1 MKNLLEFLQDIHNEG
16 WQLWSENGQLS
27 YNAPKNQSTNSILA
41 TLKQHKTEILQLL
54 PTFQNQQTKILIDK
68 NKQSEAIMVPLT
80 EAQKQLWFL
89 DELEGNSKQAY
100 VDLFGFQLK
109 GVLNIDA
116 IERTIQTIVERHE
129 ALRTRICPD
138 GNFQEVL
145 PEVDFQIPLIDFSN
159 LSASERDSQVAKWFA
174 QKIQEPFNLNQAPLL
189 QVHILKLEE
198 ELYQLILKIHHIIY
212 DGFSMGIILQE
223 ISSLYEAYTQ
233 GTISQLQPPIQF
245 REYIELQNNKNNIE
259 KISVHESYWLDKFS
273 DSIPTLNLPTDKSR
287 PSKRSYQG
295 GKESLSL
302 DANFCQQL
310 KQFSKQLNCTLFMTL
325 FAAYNTLLHKLTG
338 DEDIVVGIP
347 TAGRNFEGSDN
358 LVGYCTH
365 LLPIRSNI
373 LSNNAGKSLTFAD
386 FLIES
391 RGILLDDYEH
401 QDYPFSQLLNR
412 LDIKRDP
419 SRPLLVSTGF
429 NLNPCQTIKLSGL
442 ESTLISIPTNFV
454 AYDLELNITETENEL
469 LLNLSYNSDLFDN
482 TTIKRWLSHFQN
494 LLAEIVENPQLP
506 VGKLPLLSES
516 ERNQLLVEW
525 NHTATDYPKDKCIY
539 QLFEEQVEKTPDA
552 VAVVFGDKQLTY
564 QQLNQK
570 ANQLAH
576 HLHTLGVKPE
586 VLVGIC
592 IERSIEMLVGLL
604 GILKAGGAYVPL
616 DSKYPQERLSYMLA
630 DSGVEVLLTQNSL
643 QSSLPNNQA
652 RVICLDTHWHEIE
665 RNSQENLDIGVNSK
679 NLAYVIYT
687 SGSTGK
693 PKGVAIEHAS
703 LCNLALSQINLFDV
717 KPSSRV
723 LQFASFSFDAS
734 VSEVFMA
741 ITKGATIV
749 FATASE
755 LMPGDDLKR
764 TLQQFDITH
773 VTLPPSALAVLPTS
787 EFPQLSN
794 IIVAGEA
801 CPVELAK
808 KWSIGR
814 RFLNA
819 YGPTESTVCSTVKL
833 LNKDIDKITIGR
845 PISNIKIYILD
856 SHLQPVPIGVPG
868 ELYIGGDGLARG
880 YLNRP
885 ELTRE
890 KFIPNP
896 FENSPSQRLY
906 KTGDLA
912 QYLPDGN
919 IEFLGRID
927 NQVKIRGFRIELGEI
942 EAVLNSHPQV
952 QQVAVTER
960 EDTPGHKRLVAYLA
974 TPQLESKESHSQKE
988 IELWPSVSEFYVYDE
1003 LLYYAMTNDH
1013 RRNQS
1018 YQVAINQLVQDKVVV
1033 EIGTGKDAILSR
1045 FCAQA
1050 GAKKIYAIE
1059 RDQQTSKLASACV
1072 EKLGLSEQIQ
1082 IIHGDAT
1089 TINLPELADVC
1100 VSEIVGA
1107 IGGSEGAAVI
1117 INNSRRFLKPDGV
1130 MIPQRSVTEIVA
1142 VTLPD
1147 ELLNQPRFTKGT
1159 GYYTQKIFEQVGYPF
1174 DLRVCLKGLNQANFL
1189 SNRGVFEDLDFSK
1202 PVNVESTDKIK
1213 LTIEKAGRLDGF
1225 SVGLNLHTIEGECI
1239 DIFEHEHCWLPVY
1252 FPVFESGI
1260 HVNEG
1265 DVIEAVCTRTLCE
1278 NNLNPDYAL
1287 KGRLIK
1293 TNGEEIE
1300 FEYISYHWKQLF
1312 KQNPFYQR
1320 LFADKNNLRD
1330 YAINESQPQQSVL
1343 SSTELRSYLQFKL
1356 PDYMVP
1362 SNFVTLKSLPLT
1374 PNGKV
1379 DRKALQARDTDTIK
1393 RETEYIA
1400 PRNDTEEIIA
1410 NIFSEVVKVQ
1420 NVGIHDDFFILGG
1433 NSLLATQLISR
1444 LKVAFDLEIPLGLI
1458 FEFPTVAQLEPKLTE
1473 LRTKSNSLN
1482 LPSIQP
1488 RTENEQLPLSWAQER
1503 LWFLNQ
1509 LEGSNAVHNISGGL
1523 RIKGKLD
1530 INALQLALSE
1540 IVNRHEVLRT
1550 SFQKQDGSP
1559 IQVIHPKATINIDLV
1574 DLEQLEATEQENFVQ
1589 QQVQI
1594 EATTPFNLEIAP
1606 LIRSSLLKLSPTE
1619 YVLLLTM
1626 HHIVSDGW
1634 SMGIFIDEVCS
1645 LYKAFTQ
1652 GEATPLV
1659 ELSIQYADF
1668 AIWQRQYLSGELL
1681 QTQLNYWLSQL
1692 DGASN
1697 LLQLPTDHPRPG
1709 VQTYQGSTT
1718 SFTLNV
1724 DLTQKIKT
1732 LSQSS
1737 GTTLFMTL
1745 FAAFATL
1752 LYRYSGQSDITIGSP
1767 IANRNHNDIE
1777 PLIGFFVN
1785 TLVLR
1790 SHFEDNPSFESLLT
1804 QVRETTLKAYENQDV
1819 PFEKLVEAL
1828 QPQRDLSY
1836 SPLFQVMFALQNAP
1850 IGEIELPGATLSTLK
1865 NESTSSLFDLS
1876 LDIFENDGKLV
1887 CEWEY
1892 STDLF
1897 DGSTIERMASHFE
1910 NLLSAIV
1917 ENPSRKVAELPLMNQ
1932 VERNQLLVEWND
1944 TVTDYPK
1951 DKCIHQLFEEQ
1962 VEKTPDAVAVVFEEQ
1977 KLTYKQLNQKANQL
1991 AVHLRSIGVKPEVFV
2006 GICVERDLDMVV
2018 SVLAVLKAGGA
2029 YVPLDPDYPQERIN
2043 YILDNAAV
2051 EILITKTSLTERL
2064 ATNETKLV
2072 LLDDNQFASTVN
2084 CFNPVNTTKPNNLA
2098 YVIYTSGSTGKPK
2111 ATMIEHRGC
2120 VNHCYAMID
2129 TLDLK
2134 DTDTIAQTAPIGFDI
2149 SVWQILTML
2158 LVGGK
2163 VSVIKNEIIQDP
2175 SRFFEEIEAQEIT
2188 VVQVVPSLLA
2198 IMLDICD
2205 HSGVLKLSHLRWLS
2219 VTGEAFTANLM
2230 HWWFKYYPSI
2240 PLLNAYGPAECSDD
2254 VTLYPICD
2262 GENPQLL
2269 NSNTIPIG
2277 RPIANT
2283 QIYILDTHLNPV
2295 PIGVAGEL
2303 YIGGSGVGRG
2313 YLNRPELT
2321 SEKFIQNPFDNSK
2334 SKQLYKTGD
2343 LARYLSDGNIEFLGR
2358 IDNQVKVR
2366 GFRIELGEIEAL
2378 LNTHPQ
2384 VNQAAIIVREDTP
2397 GNQRLVAYI
2406 VSSSDSLNSAE
2417 LRPYLLSKLPEYMVP
2432 SAFVLLE
2439 SLPLTPN
2446 GKVDR
2451 KALPAPDIN
2460 LTRSHEY
2467 IPPQTETE
2475 KQIAAV
2481 LQEVLQVEKVSIDDN
2496 FFELGAN
2503 SLTLVVINSKLR
2515 QILSIELPVVEM
2527 FTCPNIK
2534 ALSQHITN
2542 NDTTEGVKEKVL
2554 SRSQIKS
2561 SIQKR
2566 RQRRQKG

>member
-1 MKNLLEFLQDIHNEG
+1 MKNLIEFLQDIHNEG
-16 WQLWSENGQLS
+16 WQLWSENGKLS
-27 YNAPKNQSTNSILA
+27 YNAPKSQSTDSILA
-41 TLKQHKTEILQLL
+41 TLKQNKTEILQLL
-54 PTFQNQQTKILIDK
+54 PTLQNQQAKSLINR
-68 NKQSEAIMVPLT
+68 NKQSEAIIVSLT

-89 DELEGNSKQAY
+89 DQLKGNSKQAY
-100 VDLFGFQLK
+100 VDFAGFQLK

-116 IERTIQTIVERHE
+116 MERTIQTIVERHE
-129 ALRTRICPD
+129 ALRTKICPD
-138 GNFQEVL
+138 GKFQEVL

-159 LSASERDSQVAKWFA
+159 LSASERESYVAKWLE

-189 QVHILKLEE
+189 QVYIIKLEK
-198 ELYQLILKIHHIIY
+198 ELHQLILKIHHIIY

-223 ISSLYEAYTQ
+223 ISSLYEAYCQ
-233 GTISQLQPPIQF
+233 GYISQLKPPIQF
-245 REYIELQNNKNNIE
+245 REYIELQNQKTHIEAIKN
-259 KISVHESYWLDKFS
+259 HEFYWLEKFYNS
-273 DSIPTLNLPTDKSR
+273 VPILNLPTDR
-287 PSKRSYQG
+287 PRASIRSYKGAKQT
-295 GKESLSL
+295 LCL
-302 DANFCQQL
+302 DAKLSAQIQRVS
-310 KQFSKQLNCTLFMTL
+310 KQFRCTLFMTL
-325 FAAYNTLLHKLTG
+325 LAAYKILLYKLTG
-338 DEDIVVGIP
+338 DEDIVIGIP

-373 LSNNAGKSLTFAD
+373 FATNTGKSLSFAD
-386 FLIES
+386 FLIQD
-391 RGILLDDYEH
+391 RGLLLDDYEH
-401 QDYPFSQLLNR
+401 QDYPFSQLLNK

-419 SRPLLVSTGF
+419 SRPLLVSTVF
-429 NLNPCQTIKLSGL
+429 NLNPSQNINLSGL
-442 ESTLISIPTNFV
+442 ECSLLSIPKNFV
-454 AYDLELNITETENEL
+454 AYDIELDITKTENEL

-494 LLAEIVENPQLP
+494 LLTEIVENPQLP

-525 NHTATDYPKDKCIY
+525 NDNATDYPKDKCIY

-592 IERSIEMLVGLL
+592 VERSMEMLVGLL

-652 RVICLDTHWHEIE
+652 QVICLDTDWHEIE
-665 RNSQENLDIGVNSK
+665 QNSQENLDIGANSN

-693 PKGVAIEHAS
+693 PKGVSVEHAS

-741 ITKGATIV
+741 VTKGATIV

-808 KWSIGR
+808 KWSVGR

-819 YGPTESTVCSTVKL
+819 YGPSESTVCSTVSL
-833 LNKDIDKITIGR
+833 LNKDIEKITIGR

-885 ELTRE
+885 ELTSE
-890 KFIPNP
+890 KFIQNP

-927 NQVKIRGFRIELGEI
+927 NQVKVRGFRIELGEI

-952 QQVAVTER
+952 QQGVVITTS
-960 EDTPGHKRLVAYLA
+960 DVGSNKRLIGYVVC
-974 TPQLESKESHSQKE
+974 KESLTNQELRDFIKQK
-988 IELWPSVSEFYVYDE
+988 
-1003 LLYYAMTNDH
+1003 
-1013 RRNQS
+1013 
-1018 YQVAINQLVQDKVVV
+1018 
-1033 EIGTGKDAILSR
+1033 
-1045 FCAQA
+1045 
-1050 GAKKIYAIE
+1050 
-1059 RDQQTSKLASACV
+1059 
-1072 EKLGLSEQIQ
+1072 
-1082 IIHGDAT
+1082 
-1089 TINLPELADVC
+1089 LPE
-1100 VSEIVGA
+1100 
-1107 IGGSEGAAVI
+1107 
-1117 INNSRRFLKPDGV
+1117 
-1130 MIPQRSVTEIVA
+1130 
-1142 VTLPD
+1142 
-1147 ELLNQPRFTKGT
+1147 
-1159 GYYTQKIFEQVGYPF
+1159 
-1174 DLRVCLKGLNQANFL
+1174 
-1189 SNRGVFEDLDFSK
+1189 
-1202 PVNVESTDKIK
+1202 
-1213 LTIEKAGRLDGF
+1213 
-1225 SVGLNLHTIEGECI
+1225 
-1239 DIFEHEHCWLPVY
+1239 
-1252 FPVFESGI
+1252 
-1260 HVNEG
+1260 
-1265 DVIEAVCTRTLCE
+1265 
-1278 NNLNPDYAL
+1278 
-1287 KGRLIK
+1287 
-1293 TNGEEIE
+1293 
-1300 FEYISYHWKQLF
+1300 
-1312 KQNPFYQR
+1312 
-1320 LFADKNNLRD
+1320 
-1330 YAINESQPQQSVL
+1330 
-1343 SSTELRSYLQFKL
+1343 
-1356 PDYMVP
+1356 YMVP
-1362 SNFVTLKSLPLT
+1362 SIFVFLDTLPLT

-1379 DRKALQARDTDTIK
+1379 DRKALQATDTDIYEIE

-1400 PRNDTEEIIA
+1400 PRNHTEETIA
-1410 NIFSEVVKVQ
+1410 NIFGEVVKVQ
-1420 NVGIHDDFFILGG
+1420 NVGIHDDFFSLGG

-1458 FEFPTVAQLEPKLTE
+1458 FESPTVAQLEAKFTE
-1473 LRTKSNSLN
+1473 LRTKNSSLN
-1482 LPSIQP
+1482 LSSIQP
-1488 RTENEQLPLSWAQER
+1488 RTENGQLPLSWAQER
-1503 LWFLNQ
+1503 LWFLDQ
-1509 LEGSNAVHNISGGL
+1509 LEGSNAIHNISGGL
-1523 RIKGKLD
+1523 RIKGNLD

-1550 SFQKQDGSP
+1550 SFQKEDGKP
-1559 IQVIHPKATINIDLV
+1559 IQVIHPQATINIDLV
-1574 DLEQLEATEQENFVQ
+1574 DLEQLEATERENFVQ
-1589 QQVQI
+1589 QQAKL
-1594 EATTPFNLEIAP
+1594 EANTPFNLEIAP
-1606 LIRSSLLKLSPTE
+1606 LIRSSLLKLSSTE

-1634 SMGIFIDEVCS
+1634 SMGIFIEEVCS

-1652 GEATPLV
+1652 GEPTPLV
-1659 ELSIQYADF
+1659 ELLIQYADF
-1668 AIWQRQYLSGELL
+1668 AIWQRQYLSGDLL

-1692 DGASN
+1692 NGAPS
-1697 LLQLPTDHPRPG
+1697 LLQLPTDRPRQG
-1709 VQTYQGSTT
+1709 LQTYQGSEK
-1718 SFTLNV
+1718 SFTLNA
-1724 DLTQKIKT
+1724 DLTQKVKT

-1767 IANRNHNDIE
+1767 IANRNRNDIE

-1790 SHFEDNPSFESLLT
+1790 SHFEDNPSFESLLA
-1804 QVRETTLKAYENQDV
+1804 QVRETTLKGYENQDV
-1819 PFEKLVEAL
+1819 PFEKLVEAI

-1836 SPLFQVMFALQNAP
+1836 SPLFQVMFILQNAP
-1850 IGEIELPGATLSTLK
+1850 IGEIELPGATLSNLEK
-1865 NESTSSLFDLS
+1865 ESASSEFDLTLS
-1876 LDIFENDGKLV
+1876 ITETDGALK

-1897 DGSTIERMASHFE
+1897 DASTIERMAGHFE

-1917 ENPSRKVAELPLMNQ
+1917 ENPSQKVSNLNLLGET
-1932 VERNQLLVEWND
+1932 ERRQLLVDWND
-1944 TVTDYPK
+1944 TATEYPK
-1951 DKCIHQLFEEQ
+1951 HKSIHQLFEEQ
-1962 VEKTPDAVAVVFEEQ
+1962 VEKTPDAVAVVFKEE

-1991 AVHLRSIGVKPEVFV
+1991 ARHLQSLGVKPEVLV
-2006 GICVERDLDMVV
+2006 GISIERSIEMVV
-2018 SVLAVLKAGGA
+2018 GILGILKAGGA
-2029 YVPLDPDYPQERIN
+2029 YVPFDPNYP
-2043 YILDNAAV
+2043 
-2051 EILITKTSLTERL
+2051 TERL
-2064 ATNETKLV
+2064 SYMLNDSAVSV
-2072 LLDDNQFASTVN
+2072 LLTQKSLLESLPQNQAFKICLDTDWEEIEQHSQDNFEVGITSD
-2084 CFNPVNTTKPNNLA
+2084 NLA
-2098 YVIYTSGSTGKPK
+2098 YTIYTSGSTGKPK
-2111 ATMIEHRGC
+2111 GVLVAHNSLVNAYFAWEDAYQLKTQARNHLQMASFSFDVFAGNLVRALCSGGTLVLCPITHLLDAAKLYELMLTQEIDCAEFVPAVIRNLMEYLQETKQNLHFMKVMIVGSDSWYIEEHEKLRDLCSPTTHLINSYGVTEAT
-2120 VNHCYAMID
+2120 ID
-2129 TLDLK
+2129 SSYFDNICSKELRDKLV
-2134 DTDTIAQTAPIGFDI
+2134 PIGHPF
-2149 SVWQILTML
+2149 
-2158 LVGGK
+2158 
-2163 VSVIKNEIIQDP
+2163 
-2175 SRFFEEIEAQEIT
+2175 
-2188 VVQVVPSLLA
+2188 
-2198 IMLDICD
+2198 
-2205 HSGVLKLSHLRWLS
+2205 
-2219 VTGEAFTANLM
+2219 ANNQM
-2230 HWWFKYYPSI
+2230 
-2240 PLLNAYGPAECSDD
+2240 
-2254 VTLYPICD
+2254 
-2262 GENPQLL
+2262 
-2269 NSNTIPIG
+2269 
-2277 RPIANT
+2277 
-2283 QIYILDTHLNPV
+2283 YILDKQLQPL
-2295 PIGVAGEL
+2295 PIGVPGEL
-2303 YIGGSGVGRG
+2303 YIGGDGLARG

-2334 SKQLYKTGD
+2334 SKRLYKTGD

-2384 VNQAAIIVREDTP
+2384 VNQAVIILREDTP

-2439 SLPLTPN
+2439 ALPLTPN

-2481 LQEVLQVEKVSIDDN
+2481 LQEVLQVEKVSIYDN

-2515 QILSIELPVVEM
+2515 QILSIELPVVDM

-2534 ALSQHITN
+2534 ALSQHITK
-2542 NDTTEGVKEKVL
+2542 NDTTEAVEEQML

-2561 SIQKR
+2561 SMKRR
-2566 RQRRQKG
+2566 RQRRQNR